1 MPSKLPTRS
10 SLNSHLFH
18 AGVSDDVRRLINDIA
33 RAGKYIHYAIRTSD
47 LGLAGS
53 GNMFG
58 EEQLKLDLLSN
69 QIVEEELRESYLVH
83 SYASEECTQIE
94 LLRGD
99 ARYFVAFDPLDGSS
113 LVDANLA
120 IGSIFGIYESHAI
133 GRTPREQIA
142 ALYLVYGPRTI
153 LVYSAGRGVHSFYL
167 NDVGEF
173 LLLQQNL
180 TVGEK
185 VKTYGPGNL
194 RAVVDTPA
202 YRKLMNGWLDQSLTL
217 RYSGGMVP
225 DIHHILVKGG
235 GIFTNIG
242 GSKYPQ
248 GKLRLLY
255 ECGPFAYIVEQAGGA
270 SSDGARSI
278 HDIPIAE
285 IDQRT
290 PIIIGSKGEVE
301 RVAEVLRG

>member
-1 MPSKLPTRS
+1 MSSKLPTRS
-10 SLNSHLFH
+10 SLNSHMFNGKVP
-18 AGVSDDVRRLINDIA
+18 ADVRHLINDIA
-33 RAGKYIHYAIRTSD
+33 RAGKYIHHAIRTTD

-53 GNMFG
+53 GNSFG

-69 QIVEEELRESYLVH
+69 KIVEEELRESYLVH
-83 SYASEECTQIE
+83 SYASEECDDIE
-94 LLRGD
+94 TLRTG
-99 ARYFVAFDPLDGSS
+99 AEYFVAFDPLDGSS

-120 IGSIFGIYESHAI
+120 IGSIFGIYKTQAI
-133 GRTPREQIA
+133 GKTARSQIA

-153 LVYSAGRGVHSFYL
+153 LVYCAGRGVHAFYL

-173 LLLQQNL
+173 LLLQENL
-180 TVGEK
+180 TVGQS
-185 VKTYGPGNL
+185 VKSYGPGNL

-202 YRKLMNGWLDQSLTL
+202 YRKLMDGWLDQSLTL

-242 GSKYPQ
+242 GSKYPD

-255 ECGPFAYIVEQAGGA
+255 ECGPFAYIVEHAGGA
-270 SSDGARSI
+270 SSNGQRSI
-278 HDIPIAE
+278 LDVPIHG

-301 RVAEVLRG
+301 RVASALNT